1 MSFDIGTLIL
11 RLVLGVLM
19 VGHGSQKLFGWFGG
33 AGIGGTAGWLA
44 SFGLRPAR
52 FWAVLAGL
60 VEFVGGI
67 LLALGLLN
75 PLGSVFITASMI
87 AAIVLVHWPRV
98 WVTEGGLEY
107 PLVNIAA
114 TAAVALAGPGRYSL
128 DAAMGITLPMPATY
142 LLGLVVVVAVL
153 AVAMI
158 TARPPARA
166 EQGEERRAA

>member
-1 MSFDIGTLIL
+1 MSFDIGVLIL
-11 RLVLGVLM
+11 RVVLGVLM

-33 AGIGGTAGWLA
+33 AGIEGTAGWLA

-75 PLGSVFITASMI
+75 PLGPVLITASMI
-87 AAIVLVHWPRV
+87 TAIVLVHWPRV

-107 PLVNIAA
+107 PLVNIGAV
-114 TAAVALAGPGRYSL
+114 AAVALAGPGRYSL
-128 DAAMGITLPMPATY
+128 DAVLGTALPMPATY
-142 LLGLVVVVAVL
+142 LLGLVVVVVVL
-153 AVAMI
+153 AVAII
-158 TARPPARA
+158 TARTPRRT
-166 EQGEERRAA
+166 EERGEQRAA